1 MSILSAWQ
9 RYRWPLAIAFCAF
22 LIGPPA
28 IITSFADNDAAAWIS
43 AWGQWLS
50 ALFAATAA
58 ATAAFVYQ
66 AQAAQLADSKEML
79 KIARRDHAL
88 RHYDWRA
95 ELCNKIADELMGAK
109 DGLALIRAIIEGNES
124 IPTSPPRS
132 YPRKWNR
139 FLWTVGSLYD
149 DCFDTGIE
157 KLLSGPLDIVGKA
170 IREKDPILERIRA
183 AVLHESR
190 PA

>member
-1 MSILSAWQ
+1 MSAESIWQ
-9 RYRWPLAIAFCAF
+9 RYRWPLSLAFVVF
-22 LIGPPA
+22 LVGPPVL
-28 IITSFADNDAAAWIS
+28 IWSFADKEPADWIS

-88 RHYDWRA
+88 RHYDWRS
-95 ELCNKIADELMGAK
+95 ELCNKIADELIGTK
-109 DGLALIRAIIEGNES
+109 DRLAVIRAIIEGNES
-124 IPTSPPRS
+124 IPTGLPRS
-132 YPRKWNR
+132 YQRKWNR

-157 KLLSGPLDIVGKA
+157 KLMSGPLEIVGKA
-170 IREKDPILERIRA
+170 IRDKDPALKRIRA
-183 AVLHESR
+183 AVLHEG
-190 PA
+190 